1 MRYGEDGRGC
11 HDNMSATQQVRAP
24 ISVQTGPVVVH
35 HALFSLLKNNHVGL
49 PREGVFDVCTATH
62 TDLPGGHRN

>member
-1 MRYGEDGRGC
+1 MDAVAMTTCQLHSKLEP
-11 HDNMSATQQVRAP
+11 SV
-24 ISVQTGPVVVH
+24 SVQTGPVVVH
-35 HALFSLLKNNHVGL
+35 HALFSLLKNNHVSL